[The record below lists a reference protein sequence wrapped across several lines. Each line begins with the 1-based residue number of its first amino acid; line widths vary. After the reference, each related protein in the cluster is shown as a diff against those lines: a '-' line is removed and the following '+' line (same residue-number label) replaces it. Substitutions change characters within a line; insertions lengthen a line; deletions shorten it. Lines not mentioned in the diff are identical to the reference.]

1 MNTEKILEGLNQ
13 EERLE
18 LLERLI
24 QRATPALEES
34 PNIEERTERLVEA
47 LGSGRQQAR
56 HGERF
61 SGKPGMAG
69 KMGCQC
75 GCH

>member
-1 MNTEKILEGLNQ
+1 MNTEEILEGLNQ

-24 QRATPALEES
+24 LRATPVLEES
-34 PNIEERTERLVEA
+34 SNIEERTERLVEA
-47 LGSGRQQAR
+47 LGSGRRQAR
-56 HGERF
+56 HGRRF

-69 KMGCQC
+69 KMRCRC

>member
-1 MNTEKILEGLNQ
+1 MNTEEILKGLNQ

-24 QRATPALEES
+24 LRATPALEES

-47 LGSGRQQAR
+47 FGSDRRQAR
-56 HGERF
+56 YGRRF

-69 KMGCQC
+69 KMHCRC

>member
-24 QRATPALEES
+24 RRASPVLEES
-34 PNIEERTERLVEA
+34 TNIEERTERLVEA
-47 LGSGRQQAR
+47 LGSGHQQAR
-56 HGERF
+56 HGRRF
-61 SGKPGMAG
+61 GKRGMAG
-69 KMGCQC
+69 KMGCHC
-75 GCH
+75 GCY

>member
-1 MNTEKILEGLNQ
+1 MNTEKILEGLTQ

-18 LLERLI
+18 LLDRLI
-24 QRATPALEES
+24 QRAS
-34 PNIEERTERLVEA
+34 PVLDIEERTERLVEA
-47 LGSGRQQAR
+47 LGSGHQQAC
-56 HGERF
+56 HGRRF
-61 SGKPGMAG
+61 SGKPEMAG

>member
-1 MNTEKILEGLNQ
+1 MNTEKVLEGLNQ

-24 QRATPALEES
+24 QRAFPVLEES
-34 PNIEERTERLVEA
+34 TNIEERTERLVEA
-47 LGSGRQQAR
+47 LGSGHQHACRGR
-56 HGERF
+56 RF
-61 SGKPGMAG
+61 SGKHGMAR